1 MAGSAARWRD
11 DQGHLA
17 QDHRYDRPRGA
28 TYKAVEY
35 AGETIRA
42 LSMDE
47 RMDITNMAVEMGA
60 KVGLMPV
67 DETTKAY
74 LAARGITNCPVDAS
88 DPDAVFCAE
97 HRFDASALAPQVAC
111 PHGVDQVTEAKT
123 VRELIHQA
131 YLGSPLTVAASAAT
145 GRITARGHCCKEEDN
160 GHDTIGRLMDAVK
173 SGVDANEALKK
184 RRAAMA
190 ASGKPSAPSIR
201 ERSEPWRFF
210 RITTSASALWRHF

>member
-1 MAGSAARWRD
+1 MTKDISLKTIGMIGHAGAHTRPWNMPARRS
-11 DQGHLA
+11 
-17 QDHRYDRPRGA
+17 
-28 TYKAVEY
+28 
-35 AGETIRA
+35 RA

-111 PHGVDQVTEAKT
+111 PHGVDQVTEAKN
-123 VRELIHQA
+123 RPRAHSSGLSR
-131 YLGSPLTVAASAAT
+131 LAAHRRSQRRP
-145 GRITARGHCCKEEDN
+145 GRITDPR
-160 GHDTIGRLMDAVK
+160 TL
-173 SGVDANEALKK
+173 L
-184 RRAAMA
+184 
-190 ASGKPSAPSIR
+190 
-201 ERSEPWRFF
+201 
-210 RITTSASALWRHF
+210 